1 MTNDVFS
8 LSLPTNWTS
17 STVFSSPHSGR
28 DYTDSYFQKSNLSP
42 NHLRSSED
50 AFVDELFSSA
60 PESGAPLMAAVM
72 PRAFIDLNRGADEL
86 DSAIIEDVKPTKGN
100 PRTAAGLGVI
110 PRVVSQGRAIQTG
123 KISHQDAQD
132 RIANYYVPYHQRL
145 KELIN
150 QTFQAFGES
159 LLVDC
164 HSMPH
169 TALDNIS
176 VRGGSRPDV
185 IIGDR
190 FGSACAPEVADKV
203 EAAFRRQGFI
213 VARNLPF
220 AGAYILREYGRPTQR
235 RNAVQVEID
244 RALYMDEA
252 SITKNDQFGAVK
264 KRIDQ
269 VILELAEISQ
279 APLKF
284 AAE

>member
-1 MTNDVFS
+1 MTNYVFS

-28 DYTDSYFQKSNLSP
+28 DYTDSYFEKSNLSR

-110 PRVVSQGRAIQTG
+110 PRVVSQGRAIQSG
-123 KISHQDAQD
+123 KISNHDALD
-132 RIANYYVPYHQRL
+132 RIAKYYEPYHQRL
-145 KELIN
+145 NGLLK
-150 QTFQAFGES
+150 QTTDAFGES
-159 LLVDC
+159 LLIDC

-190 FGSACAPEVADKV
+190 FGSACAPEIADQV
-203 EAAFRRQGFI
+203 EAAFRRQDFV

-244 RALYMDEA
+244 RALYLNEA
-252 SITKNDQFGAVK
+252 SVTKNEQFDLIK
-264 KRIDQ
+264 RRIDR
-269 VILELAEISQ
+269 VVLELAKISQ